1 MWAWSF
7 PWGTLYFPHGRERE
21 VEQRGTEGEK
31 GRNREGPERNWNKQP
46 WNPIALP
53 DSDRIDF

>member
-21 VEQRGTEGEK
+21 VEQRGQRERRGGREK
-31 GRNREGPERNWNKQP
+31 GLEGIGTSSRG
-46 WNPIALP
+46 IL
-53 DSDRIDF
+53 